1 MIKVIG
7 IDPGLSATGFGIARG
22 MGLKVDSFSFGS
34 INTSK
39 TLSLPNRL
47 DQIFSEILKMLKDET
62 PELIIVEDVFSVA
75 KFPTAGITL
84 SKVTGVVLLAG
95 FQMGVPVIEV
105 PVREAKQVLTGNGNA
120 SKVQLEKAV
129 RRLLN
134 LKTPIRPYHASDAM
148 GLALLGLFRYNSG
161 RPKASAD
168 LTQEIVKK

>member
-22 MGLKVDSFSFGS
+22 SGHKVDTFSFGS
-34 INTSK
+34 ITTSK

-47 DQIFSEILKMLKDET
+47 DQIFSKMFRMLKDEA
-62 PELIIVEDVFSVA
+62 PEQMVVEDIFSVA
-75 KFPTAGITL
+75 KFPKAGMTL
-84 SKVTGVVLLAG
+84 GKVTGVLLLAG
-95 FQMGVPVIEV
+95 YQTGVPVIEI

-120 SKVQLEKAV
+120 SKIQLEKAV

-148 GLALLGLFRYNSG
+148 GLALLGLFRYNAK
-161 RPKASAD
+161 RP
-168 LTQEIVKK
+168 LVR